1 MSAVPL
7 AALVLGGTWAL
18 PSSVAFILSAKAGPA
33 KAIAAPSANVTSMV
47 LFDMVFL
54 PVDVKRPCQ
63 PQNNDFTNLFPKRR
77 QACEI
82 SWKLTAQSAFILV
95 IELRR
100 LELRSLMTDR

>member
-18 PSSVAFILSAKAGPA
+18 PSIVAFIFSARAGPA
-33 KAIAAPSANVTSMV
+33 KAIAAPSASVTSMV

-63 PQNNDFTNLFPKRR
+63 PQNNDFPNLFPIRR
-77 QACEI
+77 QRAKI
-82 SWKLTAQSAFILV
+82 SGKPMAQSAFILV
-95 IELRR
+95 VELRR
-100 LELRSLMTDR
+100 PELRS